1 MIIQVYNLNPDL
13 TNKHL
18 RKIFEAFGT
27 VLNAEVSRN
36 QFNGRSNRH
45 GFVEMLKDE
54 DADQAIT
61 SLDRTVIE
69 GKIISV
75 YSSPDAGTSNLKG
88 SLL

>member
-1 MIIQVYNLNPDL
+1 MIIQIYNLNPDA
-13 TNKHL
+13 TSKHL
-18 RKIFEAFGT
+18 RKLFEAFGT

-54 DADQAIT
+54 DGDNAIN
-61 SLDRTVIE
+61 SLDRTTVD

-75 YSSPDAGTSNLKG
+75 YSSG
-88 SLL
+88 S